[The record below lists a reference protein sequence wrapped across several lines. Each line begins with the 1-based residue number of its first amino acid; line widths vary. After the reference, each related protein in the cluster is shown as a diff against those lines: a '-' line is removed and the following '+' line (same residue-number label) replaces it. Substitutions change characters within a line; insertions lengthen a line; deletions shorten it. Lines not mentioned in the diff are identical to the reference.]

1 MNRIALLSVS
11 DKSGLIELATPL
23 IEEFGFR
30 LISSGGTARAL
41 RAASL
46 PVTEVSEYTGFQEM
60 LGGRV
65 KTLHPRVH
73 GGILARRGLQQDLQ
87 DLVDCDIPPIELVVV
102 NLYPFEETIKR
113 QDASLEDAIENI
125 DIGGPALLR
134 AAAKNYAYVTVLCQS
149 EQYADY
155 LRELRQHGETSL
167 GFRQRCSLS
176 AFHLTAAYD
185 QLVSDYL
192 QRQFKDTLLET
203 SDTWHLRGRVKQELR
218 YGENPHQTATWYA
231 TAGTP
236 QGWTT
241 AKQLQG
247 KELSY
252 NNLLDLE
259 AARSLIAEFPT
270 SRPAV
275 AIIKHN
281 NPCGVAQH
289 ENQEQAYRMAFAT
302 DSVSAFGGIVALN
315 TVLSASTALALTE
328 TFLECI
334 VAPEI
339 EQDAIA
345 ILQRKSNLRVMIL
358 PNPTDSHNVHLR
370 MIAGGFLLQSADNLE
385 ESLREWTTVTG
396 RPPSETELE
405 DLLFAWRVVKHVK
418 SNAIVVAKR
427 EVTLGIGCGQTN
439 RVGAVKLALEAA
451 GTNGQGSV
459 LASDA
464 FFPFKDSVLAAAQA
478 GITAIVQPGG
488 SLRDQESIEAANEHG
503 IGMVFTGRRHFLH

>member
-1 MNRIALLSVS
+1 MDRIALLSVS
-11 DKSGLIELATPL
+11 DKSGLIDLAVPL

-30 LISSGGTARAL
+30 LISSGGTAQAL
-41 RAASL
+41 RTAGLS
-46 PVTEVSEYTGFQEM
+46 VTEVSEFTGFPEM

-73 GGILARRGLQQDLQ
+73 GGILARRGLKQDLE
-87 DLVDCDIPPIELVVV
+87 DLADCDIPPIELVVV
-102 NLYPFEETIKR
+102 NLYPFKETIQR
-113 QDASLEDAIENI
+113 QDTSLEYAIENI
-125 DIGGPALLR
+125 DIGGPTLLR
-134 AAAKNYAYVTVLCQS
+134 AAAKNYTDVTVLCQPN
-149 EQYADY
+149 QYISY
-155 LRELRQHGETSL
+155 LQELRQNGETSL
-167 GFRQRCSLS
+167 NFRQQCSLL
-176 AFHLTAAYD
+176 AFRLTAAYD
-185 QLVSDYL
+185 QLVSQYL
-192 QRQFKDTLLET
+192 QGQFTDAPSATADIWSLQ
-203 SDTWHLRGRVKQELR
+203 GRLKQTLR
-218 YGENPHQTATWYA
+218 YGENPHQTGTWYA
-231 TAGTP
+231 LGDTH
-236 QGWTT
+236 QGWAT

-289 ENQEQAYRMAFAT
+289 EDQEQAYRMAFAT

-315 TVLSASTALALTE
+315 TVLSASTAQALTE

-334 VAPEI
+334 VAPDI
-339 EQDAIA
+339 DQDAMT
-345 ILQRKSNLRVMIL
+345 ILQKKTNLRVMVL
-358 PNPTDSHNVHLR
+358 PNLTDSPTIHLR

-385 ESLREWTTVTG
+385 ESLSGWIAVTG

-418 SNAIVVAKR
+418 SNAIVIAKGG
-427 EVTLGIGCGQTN
+427 VTVGIGCGQTN

-451 GTNGQGSV
+451 GTNTQGSV

-464 FFPFKDSVLAAAQA
+464 FFPFKDSILAAAQA

-488 SLRDQESIEAANEHG
+488 SLRDQESIKAANEHG
-503 IGMVFTGRRHFLH
+503 IGMIFTGKRHFLH